1 MKLRHSII
9 VLIAATYSGSVGVL
23 HRILVEA
30 DLEFLLS
37 SPPSPPYAPLIP
49 PHLFTRDNLLRL
61 KQAGPKIISVVLLIN
76 KPEKMKQFSHELNCP
91 NQYSGIQRENSTET
105 STCDASNVANT
116 WNRWGTGL
124 LHEDFPFPIY
134 YIADPD
140 QVEKLVNCAENFNN
154 YDYESH
160 AVRSL
165 CAVEVKS
172 FMSAAVNTEV
182 CMRRTNFI
190 NNLSGTKFCDPLEGR
205 NVYATLYPR
214 NSSEHLDAEAKR
226 TVNPN
231 EKFIIVSSR
240 LDTTSMFDGVGE
252 CIRNF
257 NELNTYNHC
266 CFLLGLGALDSLM
279 GLATMTQ
286 VAHMLRLIMPAQN
299 KLPDQKLNILF
310 VAFNGESYDYIG
322 SQRFVYDMKNLD
334 FPTRSTHSTPI
345 SMENIEFMLDIG
357 TLDDIANIKLHT
369 LSLTPMAGDLLK
381 KLNSYAKSPRYNFQ
395 VNIDS
400 NVGLHLPPTSAQS
413 FLRHDSKFK
422 AFILNAVPSNKFYH
436 SIYDDLDNVAFV
448 YANTSQ
454 DYTVLADVSDTKNFK
469 PDSLQMKVR
478 NVSSIVA
485 MALYETLTGEQY
497 QNNQIAN
504 PLWADEFFYCFL
516 QSADCPLLRA
526 SSFLGSPRVLQL
538 PPMRW
543 VLSYIPALFF
553 HNIYIYILYL
563 QLHQCIRRVARIFR
577 LDVST
582 VRLSAFTTTAKCS

>member
-1 MKLRHSII
+1 MFFFFYT
-9 VLIAATYSGSVGVL
+9 ATYSGSVGVL
-23 HRILVEA
+23 HRIIVEA

-37 SPPSPPYAPLIP
+37 SPPSPPYAPLLP

-91 NQYSGIQRENSTET
+91 NQYSGLKIANSTQT
-105 STCDASNVANT
+105 VTCDASNVANT

-154 YDYESH
+154 YDYKSH

-205 NVYATLYPR
+205 NVYATVYPR
-214 NSSEHLDAEAKR
+214 NASRNLDAEAK
-226 TVNPN
+226 

-240 LDTTSMFDGVGE
+240 LDTTSMFDGVGK
-252 CIRNF
+252 CF
-257 NELNTYNHC
+257 GALKELNTYKYC
-266 CFLLGLGALDSLM
+266 CYLLGLGALDSLM

-286 VAHMLRLIMPAQN
+286 VAHMLRLILPVQN
-299 KLPDQKLNILF
+299 KLPDKSLNILF

-322 SQRFVYDMKNLD
+322 SQRFVYDMKNSD
-334 FPTRSTHSTPI
+334 FPTGSPSTPI
-345 SMENIEFMLDIG
+345 SLENIEFMLDIG

-369 LSLTPMAGDLLK
+369 LTSTPLARDLLK
-381 KLNSYAKSPRYNFQ
+381 KLNSYAKSPRYNFE

-400 NVGLHLPPTSAQS
+400 NVGFHLPPTSAQS
-413 FLRHDSKFK
+413 FLNYDSKFP
-422 AFILNAVPSNKFYH
+422 AFILNAMPSNKFYH
-436 SIYDDLDNVAFV
+436 SIYDDLDNVGFV

-469 PDSLQMKVR
+469 LDSLQMKVR

-485 MALYETLTGEQY
+485 LALYETLTGVQY
-497 QNNQIAN
+497 QNNQVAN

-538 PPMRW
+538 PPMR
-543 VLSYIPALFF
+543 
-553 HNIYIYILYL
+553 
-563 QLHQCIRRVARIFR
+563 
-577 LDVST
+577 
-582 VRLSAFTTTAKCS
+582 